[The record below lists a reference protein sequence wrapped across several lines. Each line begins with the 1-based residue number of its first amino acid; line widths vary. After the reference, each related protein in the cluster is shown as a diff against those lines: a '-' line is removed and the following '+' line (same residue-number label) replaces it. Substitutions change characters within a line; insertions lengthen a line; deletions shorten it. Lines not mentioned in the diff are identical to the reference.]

1 MKLEP
6 DFWRGAF
13 AEEGGVAHVGPK
25 YPSQNFTVTSGM
37 IHTHRDVSAVGRRY
51 YA

>member
-37 IHTHRDVSAVGRRY
+37 KVQDAILSGPCSA
-51 YA
+51 A